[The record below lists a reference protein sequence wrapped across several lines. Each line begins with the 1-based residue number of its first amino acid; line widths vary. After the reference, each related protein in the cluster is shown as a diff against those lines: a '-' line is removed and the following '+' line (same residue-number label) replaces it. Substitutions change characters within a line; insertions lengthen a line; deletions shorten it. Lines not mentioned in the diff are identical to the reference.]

1 MKVKEMQIQKINPQQ
16 IKKIVNNKISKPP
29 NKRKNSKKKK
39 LLISKTLSM
48 ENISTGP
55 KYTARQKSTI
65 SGKLFNNSVEEID
78 YLNFSDIDIDLI
90 KKISSCEK
98 DIFKPEL
105 YSKNPE
111 NRNDIVQNRYNMIDT
126 SFDTNQQDE
135 LINKSGDEYIDINNN
150 ILMQTPSTICNYYDM
165 DSAQKNIKNKITKE
179 NKKNKQIQISNNCSL
194 NYNNPIY
201 THRTKPP
208 KHYSS
213 SNVHVIQNSKKAY
226 NNTNTGFYK
235 NKKSTINLNSN
246 RTKIKPKE
254 IMTPITNDKNKVL
267 RIQTNNN
274 KIKTHNKDNNNNLV
288 KSYVD
293 SNIKYDKK
301 TNSNK
306 NKKYLS
312 IKQYSEYISSQV
324 IKRDKQDKK
333 NSNCNFTFNNDIT
346 QYLKKKQNIQDLFD
360 SIKEIK
366 ENINLNQNTLDE
378 SLENKNTKKQ
388 RPIMLC
394 LNKPK
399 FNSYFKT
406 PKYSN
411 SDKKGKKCQSSVEHH
426 KENNNLGN
434 KNTILPNYTGRNYQK
449 SCETTRRDIVVIRKK
464 KKNKSCLINDCTKSI
479 NSNIDANIANNNAN
493 SNKINITFHNYINNC
508 LDKPIIKVNL
518 KKHIKS
524 SSQLIKFINVNSK
537 SIKNKTK
544 DTKENPKSKNT
555 SCLSGNKSN
564 ISLCTK
570 KSMNTSQLIK
580 ELLTKRQILKSPT
593 QSKNNNS
600 VLKISKTS
608 KENSA
613 MIINRTKTKLTKS
626 NKTKKADN
634 NSSSQKKTIIGSSST
649 KKFYSKKFENNKNT
663 SSNKIE
669 RNTKSKKFNKNIKSK
684 KSIKPKTQRDIRIQK
699 MKKKEENKE
708 NKENILKNENEEY
721 GMDKRVKQK
730 LLDRMNKVTKNTFG
744 NIWGNNKK
752 KNDSISEIIKSPF
765 INKEY
770 YSITHKNF
778 YNKKII
784 SNENSKNEEK
794 EFKYDNIC
802 IEKRNQIEFK
812 IIKDYE
818 GAQTFTNN
826 FFNS

>member
-16 IKKIVNNKISKPP
+16 IKKIVNNKIAKPP

-105 YSKNPE
+105 YPKNQY
-111 NRNDIVQNRYNMIDT
+111 NNNDIVQNRYNMIDT
-126 SFDTNQQDE
+126 SFDTNQQE
-135 LINKSGDEYIDINNN
+135 EIINKSNDEYIDINNN
-150 ILMQTPSTICNYYDM
+150 ILIKTPSTICNYYDI
-165 DSAQKNIKNKITKE
+165 DSAQKNIKNNIIKE
-179 NKKNKQIQISNNCSL
+179 KKKNKQIKISNNCVL

-201 THRTKPP
+201 THRTKPL
-208 KHYSS
+208 KYNSS
-213 SNVHVIQNSKKAY
+213 SNIKILQNSKKVY
-226 NNTNTGFYK
+226 NNTNSGLYK
-235 NKKSTINLNSN
+235 NKKSAININSK

-254 IMTPITNDKNKVL
+254 IMTPIIKDKNEVIQ
-267 RIQTNNN
+267 IQTNNN
-274 KIKTHNKDNNNNLV
+274 KINSQQKITNNNLV
-288 KSYVD
+288 KSFID
-293 SNIKYDKK
+293 SNKKNNNK

-312 IKQYSEYISSQV
+312 IKQYSDYISSQV

-613 MIINRTKTKLTKS
+613 MIINKTKTKLTKS

-634 NSSSQKKTIIGSSST
+634 NSSSQKKTIIGSSNT

-663 SSNKIE
+663 RNNKIE
-669 RNTKSKKFNKNIKSK
+669 RNTKSKKFYKNTKSK
-684 KSIKPKTQRDIRIQK
+684 KNLKPKTQSDIKIQR
-699 MKKKEENKE
+699 MKKKEE